1 MYMYILWYSFV
12 GCCQEESWDKERSGH
27 HIKKPQTVCEAN
39 EGVGIPSPVHANGVH
54 VVIYVSELKCM
65 SNHLTFL
72 YMPMHLTNID
82 ICQSN
87 LLTYAQLAHLS
98 MQGKASHS

>member
-1 MYMYILWYSFV
+1 MIFFRRVLPRGILRQRKV
-12 GCCQEESWDKERSGH
+12 GSSHKKASNCES
-27 HIKKPQTVCEAN
+27 N
-39 EGVGIPSPVHANGVH
+39 EGVGIPTSGHANGEH

-72 YMPMHLTNID
+72 YMPMHLTNFD

-87 LLTYAQLAHLS
+87 LLTYAQSAHLS
-98 MQGKASHS
+98 MQGEASHS